1 MSDSIILALIVFL
14 MLCLIVTVVAAV
26 VYSGLFTEVNIKT
39 GSPYI
44 KNVTIAYKLHKGPYK
59 DCGGAFTETV
69 SIGPKLNTIRVSY
82 DDSTEVPDDQCRYI
96 IGSILSEGDEKPD
109 EELQKLYEKFGF
121 NVLSFPEVS
130 LAVTT
135 TFPSTTPLSHWL
147 APYRVY
153 PELRNYIME
162 RQLHAWPFIEINTGD
177 LTHYIAPLSS
187 QSGFHHTGFVVPEL
201 VTQIAAKTPV
211 TEESLDQDRGTDI
224 SGAESHSDVSSKLSS
239 QAQSKSTE
247 TSLAPSSASSLS
259 HRDQGDGVEQGPGGE
274 HRESSE
280 KGHGDRGSS
289 ESVGSGSSFEELDLV
304 EEMVEELEIELGR
317 EEEGPTVKEEAREAP
332 VEAVAEERE
341 PVGDGEE

>member
-1 MSDSIILALIVFL
+1 MNN
-14 MLCLIVTVVAAV
+14 
-26 VYSGLFTEVNIKT
+26 E
-39 GSPYI
+39 
-44 KNVTIAYKLHKGPYK
+44 IA
-59 DCGGAFTETV
+59 
-69 SIGPKLNTIRVSY
+69 
-82 DDSTEVPDDQCRYI
+82 Q
-96 IGSILSEGDEKPD
+96 
-109 EELQKLYEKFGF
+109 Q
-121 NVLSFPEVS
+121 
-130 LAVTT
+130 
-135 TFPSTTPLSHWL
+135 
-147 APYRVY
+147 
-153 PELRNYIME
+153 E

-201 VTQIAAKTPV
+201 VTQTAAKTPV

-247 TSLAPSSASSLS
+247 TSLA
-259 HRDQGDGVEQGPGGE
+259 HRDQGDGVEQGQGGE
-274 HRESSE
+274 HREPSE

-304 EEMVEELEIELGR
+304 EEMVEELERELGR
-317 EEEGPTVKEEAREAP
+317 EEEGPTVKEGSREAP

>member
-1 MSDSIILALIVFL
+1 MIIDAPR
-14 MLCLIVTVVAAV
+14 VVAAV

-59 DCGGAFTETV
+59 DCGAAFTETV

-121 NVLSFPEVS
+121 NVLSFPKVS

-177 LTHYIAPLSS
+177 LTHYMAPLSS

-201 VTQIAAKTPV
+201 ITQTSAKTPV
-211 TEESLDQDRGTDI
+211 TEVSSDQDRGTDI

-239 QAQSKSTE
+239 QGQSKSTE
-247 TSLAPSSASSLS
+247 TSQAPSSAPSLPPS
-259 HRDQGDGVEQGPGGE
+259 LPHRDQGDGDEQGQGEE
-274 HRESSE
+274 HREPSE
-280 KGHGDRGSS
+280 KEHENKGSS

-304 EEMVEELEIELGR
+304 EEMVEELERELGMEER
-317 EEEGPTVKEEAREAP
+317 EEEGPTVKEEAKEAP
-332 VEAVAEERE
+332 VEALAEERE
-341 PVGDGEE
+341 PMGDGEE

>member
-14 MLCLIVTVVAAV
+14 ILCLIVTVVAAI

-39 GSPYI
+39 GSPPI

-59 DCGGAFTETV
+59 DCGAAFTEAV

-96 IGSILSEGDEKPD
+96 VGSILSEGEEQPD

-121 NVLSFPEVS
+121 KVLSLPEVS

-147 APYRVY
+147 ASYKVY
-153 PELRNYIME
+153 PELHNYIME

-177 LTHYIAPLSS
+177 LTHYMAPLSS
-187 QSGFHHTGFVVPEL
+187 QTGFHHTGFVVPEL
-201 VTQIAAKTPV
+201 ITQTAAKAPV
-211 TEESLDQDRGTDI
+211 TEESSDQHRGMDI
-224 SGAESHSDVSSKLSS
+224 AGAMTHSDVSSTMRG
-239 QAQSKSTE
+239 QVQSENTE
-247 TSLAPSSASSLS
+247 TSPAPSLPPSLP
-259 HRDQGDGVEQGPGGE
+259 HRDQGDRDEQGQAEEHTEPIDDTE
-274 HRESSE
+274 HR
-280 KGHGDRGSS
+280 DRGSS

-304 EEMVEELEIELGR
+304 EEMVEELERELGR
-317 EEEGPTVKEEAREAP
+317 EEEGLTVEEGAKEAP
-332 VEAVAEERE
+332 
-341 PVGDGEE
+341 

>member
-14 MLCLIVTVVAAV
+14 ILCLIVTVVAAV

-44 KNVTIAYKLHKGPYK
+44 KNVTIAYKFHKGPYK
-59 DCGGAFTETV
+59 DCGAAFTETV

-82 DDSTEVPDDQCRYI
+82 DDSTE
-96 IGSILSEGDEKPD
+96 
-109 EELQKLYEKFGF
+109 
-121 NVLSFPEVS
+121 
-130 LAVTT
+130 
-135 TFPSTTPLSHWL
+135 
-147 APYRVY
+147 
-153 PELRNYIME
+153 E

-201 VTQIAAKTPV
+201 VTQTVAKTPE
-211 TEESLDQDRGTDI
+211 TEESLDQDRGMDI
-224 SGAESHSDVSSKLSS
+224 SGAESHSDVSSKLSG

-247 TSLAPSSASSLS
+247 TSLAPSSASSLP
-259 HRDQGDGVEQGPGGE
+259 HRDQGDGVEQGQGGE
-274 HRESSE
+274 HREPSE

-304 EEMVEELEIELGR
+304 EEMVEELERELGR
-317 EEEGPTVKEEAREAP
+317 EEEGPTVKEDAREAP